1 MAYRKRF
8 STVVTAAG
16 PRSIYV
22 ASSWRNQRQPQ
33 IVSLL
38 RSQGHRVYDFKR
50 PDGGAGRGFRWEDA
64 GLWHSNPVDG
74 DLWAPDLAD
83 ADDYV
88 TALSHPAAIHG
99 FERDLAAMVAADTF
113 VLVLPCGRSAH
124 LELGWA
130 VGAKKST
137 AVLLDDPCTPEL
149 MYRLVGL
156 VTAQPA
162 DLIEWLEP
170 STTQTPTCARTA
182 KSLTEVPGR

>member
-1 MAYRKRF
+1 MT
-8 STVVTAAG
+8 SC
-16 PRSIYV
+16 
-22 ASSWRNQRQPQ
+22 
-33 IVSLL
+33 
-38 RSQGHRVYDFKR
+38 HHKR
-50 PDGGAGRGFRWEDA
+50 PDGGAGRGFHWEDA

-88 TALSHPAAIHG
+88 AALSHPAAIQG
-99 FERDLAAMVAADTF
+99 FERDLGAMSAADTF

-149 MYRLVGL
+149 MYRLVDL
-156 VTAQPA
+156 VTAAPA
-162 DLIEWLEP
+162 DLVEWLEP
-170 STTQTPTCARTA
+170 STAETPRSAHTTKSFGDLRHTADPIDSEQHRGVARKGRA
-182 KSLTEVPGR
+182 HQRLHPHDAPPLATEGIPDVQH